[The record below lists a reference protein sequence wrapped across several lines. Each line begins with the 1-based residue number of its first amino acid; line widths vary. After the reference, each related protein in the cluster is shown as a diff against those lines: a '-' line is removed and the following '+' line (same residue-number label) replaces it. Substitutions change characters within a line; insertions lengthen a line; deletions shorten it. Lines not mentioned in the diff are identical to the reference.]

1 MGTPKEIA
9 EGLFHWAAVH
19 PEIGVTVHSYYW
31 SLGRVLL
38 DPLLP
43 APGGMAWLKRH
54 GPPEHIILTSR
65 LHSRH
70 SAKLVAAF
78 GCTVW
83 ANRKGLLHLAPALK
97 AQPFDSGDTLP
108 GGIRAVEIGVIC
120 PDESA
125 VVIPRARAAAVA
137 DGVVRR
143 GNGPLTFVSDQLLV
157 DNPRDAPRIKRGL
170 KAAYL
175 KLAKQPWD
183 HLLMAHGRPWVSD
196 GREALRGWAK
206 L

>member
-9 EGLFHWAAVH
+9 PGLFHWSAVH
-19 PEIGVTVHSYYW
+19 PEIGVKVHSYY
-31 SLGRVLL
+31 SSVERVVL

-43 APGGMAWLKRH
+43 GPGGIGWLKKH

-70 SAKLVAAF
+70 SEKLVAAF

-83 ANRKGLLHLAPALK
+83 ANRKGLFNLAPALK
-97 AQPFDSGDTLP
+97 ARPFDDGDTLP
-108 GGIRAVEIGVIC
+108 GDIRAVEIGVIC

-143 GNGPLTFVSDQLLV
+143 GNGPLTFVSDDLLV
-157 DNPRDAPRIKRGL
+157 DDPRDAPRVKRAL

-175 KLAKQPWD
+175 KLAELEWN
-183 HLLMAHGRPWVSD
+183 HLLMAHGNPWVGN
-196 GREALRGWAK
+196 GREALRAWAEA
-206 L
+206 

>member
-1 MGTPKEIA
+1 MGTPKQIA
-9 EGLFHWAAVH
+9 PGLFHWSAVH
-19 PEIGVTVHSYYW
+19 PEIGITVYSYYW
-31 SLGRVLL
+31 SIGRVLL

-54 GPPEHIILTSR
+54 GPPEHIILTNR

-97 AQPFDSGDTLP
+97 ARPFDNGDTLP
-108 GGIRAVEIGVIC
+108 RGILAVEIGVIC

-125 VVIPRARAAAVA
+125 VVIPRARAAALA
-137 DGVVRR
+137 GPGVRR
-143 GNGPLTFVSDQLLV
+143 SNGPLTFVLYQRLAD
-157 DNPRDAPRIKRGL
+157 DPRD
-170 KAAYL
+170 
-175 KLAKQPWD
+175 
-183 HLLMAHGRPWVSD
+183 
-196 GREALRGWAK
+196 
-206 L
+206 

>member
-1 MGTPKEIA
+1 
-9 EGLFHWAAVH
+9 
-19 PEIGVTVHSYYW
+19 
-31 SLGRVLL
+31 
-38 DPLLP
+38 
-43 APGGMAWLKRH
+43 MAWLKRH
-54 GPPEHIILTSR
+54 GPPEHIILTNR

-97 AQPFDSGDTLP
+97 ARPFEHGDTLP
-108 GGIRAVEIGVIC
+108 GGIRPVEIGVIC

-157 DNPRDAPRIKRGL
+157 DDPRDAPRVKRGL

>member
-9 EGLFHWAAVH
+9 PGLFHWTAVH
-19 PEIGVTVHSYYW
+19 PEIGATVHSYYW
-31 SLGRVLL
+31 FPERVLL

-43 APGGMAWLKRH
+43 APDRLSWLKKH
-54 GPPEHIILTSR
+54 GPPEHIILTNR

-70 SAKLVAAF
+70 SAKLVTEF
-78 GCTVW
+78 GCTVSV
-83 ANRKGLLHLAPALK
+83 NRKGLFHLDPALK
-97 AQPFDSGDTLP
+97 AQPFDDGDTLP
-108 GGIRAVEIGVIC
+108 GDIRAVEIGVLC

-143 GNGPLTFVSDQLLV
+143 GNGPLTFVSDDLLV
-157 DNPRDAPRIKRGL
+157 DDPHDIPGVKRGL

-175 KLAKQPWD
+175 KLAEQPWD
-183 HLLMAHGRPWVSD
+183 HLLMAHGTPWIND
-196 GREALRGWAK
+196 GREALRVWANK
-206 L
+206 